1 MEITSFAFIIF
12 FASIL
17 LLYYI
22 VPKRWQWGILLSGSL
37 FYYWIAGSSL
47 LILYPVLAVTVTW
60 FTTWMME
67 AAGEEHPRRRT
78 AALIV
83 EIASLIG
90 VLALL
95 KYIRFGETEA
105 GGAAAVALPLGLS
118 FYTFT
123 LVGYAIDVE
132 DGIARRQKNF
142 FKLLLYGMFFPTMIS
157 GPIQIY
163 RETGEQLT
171 APHRFDYD
179 RVTKG
184 LQRMV
189 WGFFKKLV
197 ISERAAVLS
206 NTIFDQYDAYPGA
219 YIWFGALMF
228 TIQLYTDFSGCMDI
242 CIGAAETLGIT
253 LPENFRQPFFSKTI
267 QEYWQRWH
275 ITLGVWMRNYVFYP
289 LLRTP
294 LFMKLSKTF
303 RKKFGRKAGKDL
315 TNILAMFIL
324 WSAVGLWHGGDFKYV
339 IGSGW
344 LHWFYIVF
352 GMVTLPF
359 FKKVLPKLHIRMEG
373 KGADLF
379 RILRTFFLVNIGN
392 VFFNA
397 KSAGDAVKM
406 LRLGVSEWN
415 PQILLNGSLLT
426 LGLDGPDM
434 AVLAVS
440 VAVLFAVSLL
450 EVLPDRNGKVM
461 NVRDR
466 AALQKLPVRWI
477 LYLALLFFVIVFGN
491 YGPGYSSS
499 AFIYQGF

>member
-22 VPKRWQWGILLSGSL
+22 VPKRWQWGILLAGSL

-60 FTTWMME
+60 FTTWVME

-197 ISERAAVLS
+197 ICLNKLCLS
-206 NTIFDQYDAYPGA
+206 HR
-219 YIWFGALMF
+219 
-228 TIQLYTDFSGCMDI
+228 
-242 CIGAAETLGIT
+242 CIGL
-253 LPENFRQPFFSKTI
+253 LFRQT
-267 QEYWQRWH
+267 
-275 ITLGVWMRNYVFYP
+275 VW
-289 LLRTP
+289 
-294 LFMKLSKTF
+294 LS
-303 RKKFGRKAGKDL
+303 RH
-315 TNILAMFIL
+315 
-324 WSAVGLWHGGDFKYV
+324 S
-339 IGSGW
+339 
-344 LHWFYIVF
+344 
-352 GMVTLPF
+352 
-359 FKKVLPKLHIRMEG
+359 
-373 KGADLF
+373 
-379 RILRTFFLVNIGN
+379 
-392 VFFNA
+392 
-397 KSAGDAVKM
+397 
-406 LRLGVSEWN
+406 
-415 PQILLNGSLLT
+415 
-426 LGLDGPDM
+426 
-434 AVLAVS
+434 
-440 VAVLFAVSLL
+440 
-450 EVLPDRNGKVM
+450 
-461 NVRDR
+461 
-466 AALQKLPVRWI
+466 
-477 LYLALLFFVIVFGN
+477 
-491 YGPGYSSS
+491 
-499 AFIYQGF
+499 